1 MVVTRTDGEA
11 VEVAVDAGQGQEA
24 VTGEVEVVEEMAI
37 ALCGLTSMD
46 LQLGL
51 TTELLWRI

>member
-24 VTGEVEVVEEMAI
+24 VTGEGEVVEEMAI

>member
-11 VEVAVDAGQGQEA
+11 VEVAVAGQGLEA
-24 VTGEVEVVEEMAI
+24 VIGEEEEVVEEMAI

>member
-1 MVVTRTDGEA
+1 VTRTDGEA

>member
-11 VEVAVDAGQGQEA
+11 VEVAVDAGHGQEA